1 MPSAYKSKGKG
12 RDARQSRSRN
22 TTPSSASAP
31 TIPGPP
37 LQNYLENDVTKLI
50 DLANGQYADVL
61 DLLAAQNIPDSK
73 TLEALVEHLKSL
85 SDMADAR
92 GEVCN
97 AGMREMSQKRKE
109 VMEDQEL
116 DREVRDRARL
126 KRETEEEDDIHKGGK
141 LKKRKERASG
151 KEERPLTHGA
161 HQVGRQDG
169 AETKIEGGKRT
180 NSALYFHPLFSLATH
195 LFSTLHFT
203 PYSPLFRHVLT
214 FPAASPA
221 SKISKR
227 AASDDSSSL
236 SPPSMMSPN
245 GVTTAGDGP
254 APPGSPGSE
263 TSNESHQ
270 PEPAPAVPQI
280 QVFGDNPLKF
290 DDPTIYNIRDVLPDM
305 TDEDKKEIYSV
316 ARFPKSDL
324 AHMLAGVAPDKDFSN
339 AKPSNQVSA
348 NTFLTYIEPYVRP
361 LTEEDIAWLRERVG
375 QLQLS
380 PCDTS

>member
-22 TTPSSASAP
+22 TTPSSTSAP
-31 TIPGPP
+31 TIPGPS

-141 LKKRKERASG
+141 LKKRKERASA
-151 KEERPLTHGA
+151 KEERPLAHGA

-180 NSALYFHPLFSLATH
+180 NSAIYFHPLFSLGTH
-195 LFSTLHFT
+195 LFTTSILLHIPHYFNM
-203 PYSPLFRHVLT
+203 H
-214 FPAASPA
+214 
-221 SKISKR
+221 
-227 AASDDSSSL
+227 
-236 SPPSMMSPN
+236 
-245 GVTTAGDGP
+245 
-254 APPGSPGSE
+254 
-263 TSNESHQ
+263 
-270 PEPAPAVPQI
+270 
-280 QVFGDNPLKF
+280 
-290 DDPTIYNIRDVLPDM
+290 
-305 TDEDKKEIYSV
+305 
-316 ARFPKSDL
+316 
-324 AHMLAGVAPDKDFSN
+324 
-339 AKPSNQVSA
+339 
-348 NTFLTYIEPYVRP
+348 
-361 LTEEDIAWLRERVG
+361 
-375 QLQLS
+375 
-380 PCDTS
+380 